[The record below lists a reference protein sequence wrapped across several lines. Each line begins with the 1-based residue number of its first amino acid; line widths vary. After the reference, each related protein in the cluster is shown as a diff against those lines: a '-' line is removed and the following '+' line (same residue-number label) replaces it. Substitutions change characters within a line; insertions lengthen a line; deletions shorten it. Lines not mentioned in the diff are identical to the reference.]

1 MNQYFGRIEECSEL
15 IQDFYVNNYL
25 KIKNLGYIVPNNL
38 NLHPIFN
45 IINWEFCIY
54 LPVNILGTLDIYK
67 ISIST
72 LNNEN
77 IKFRLSLVNKNNE
90 IMYLSDGSY
99 YDLNFSNGYFESNKV
114 SNILKELRRLKVY
127 LEFCK
132 YNLNSNLK
140 LRLKSN

>member
-1 MNQYFGRIEECSEL
+1 MIHYFSKIEECSEL
-15 IQDFYVNNYL
+15 IQDFYVNNYI
-25 KIKNLGYIVPNNL
+25 KIKNLGYIVPGNL

-54 LPVNILGTLDIYK
+54 LPVNILGILDIYK

-77 IKFRLSLVNKNNE
+77 IKFRISLVNKNNE
-90 IMYLSDGSY
+90 IMYLNDGSY
-99 YDLNFSNGYFESNKV
+99 YDLNFSNGYFESNKA
-114 SNILKELRRLKVY
+114 NGILKELRRLKVY